1 MDHNCIT
8 QRQEAKA
15 NIFQIM
21 SHLVGNHAVADV
33 TSLATAGDKVY
44 FRPSL
49 FYQEVREFHI
59 VDSGLE
65 FKMDFETNVNH
76 ARFPNTVK
84 IEENSSRLQQMKEKA
99 CTIVGMEQ
107 QRDDSENLLR
117 RIKNAATWNDID
129 MVKTLVSTCYV
140 TKAIAIPALLEAI
153 SNGHEELVEFLVLKA
168 KTPTTEF
175 CSKCTMKNPLHIAA
189 ENGHENIL
197 NFLLSTISTFDECM
211 IPTADATS
219 QTIIDILRNNDM
231 GMKAKR
237 ILKVLEGKAHGDAM
251 NKGGI

>member
-8 QRQEAKA
+8 QRQEVKA

-107 QRDDSENLLR
+107 QRGSGTAHLARCSSCACIGIQTSCHLLR
-117 RIKNAATWNDID
+117 
-129 MVKTLVSTCYV
+129 
-140 TKAIAIPALLEAI
+140 
-153 SNGHEELVEFLVLKA
+153 
-168 KTPTTEF
+168 
-175 CSKCTMKNPLHIAA
+175 
-189 ENGHENIL
+189 
-197 NFLLSTISTFDECM
+197 
-211 IPTADATS
+211 
-219 QTIIDILRNNDM
+219 
-231 GMKAKR
+231 
-237 ILKVLEGKAHGDAM
+237 
-251 NKGGI
+251 

>member
-1 MDHNCIT
+1 MDHSCIT

-65 FKMDFETNVNH
+65 FKMDFETDVNH
-76 ARFPNTVK
+76 ARFPNTV
-84 IEENSSRLQQMKEKA
+84 
-99 CTIVGMEQ
+99 
-107 QRDDSENLLR
+107 
-117 RIKNAATWNDID
+117 
-129 MVKTLVSTCYV
+129 
-140 TKAIAIPALLEAI
+140 
-153 SNGHEELVEFLVLKA
+153 
-168 KTPTTEF
+168 
-175 CSKCTMKNPLHIAA
+175 
-189 ENGHENIL
+189 
-197 NFLLSTISTFDECM
+197 STISTFDECM